1 MPSYFEVS
9 SGSSEAANQALRDIL
24 SQISVS
30 MPVLR
35 EAKKRRRIVLDA
47 AMRHPAALDESDY
60 GSGSVAHGTQNSP
73 LEDADGG
80 NMIDRRTVEFRAF
93 GPEGRGP
100 TPFVDGMAAFI
111 EPLIRL
117 HYPNVEIDCSGKRAI
132 KVMFHEV
139 VEVEDGV
146 KIDPYVDLMIGLT
159 REEGGIW
166 IPNKELETW
175 DVGDPK
181 WHTWRM
187 TQADEKPLRVHR
199 AQVLRLAKRA
209 VKEDN
214 KTPGRRQVM
223 CSWNLS
229 ALAIESITEVH
240 DLGDSLAFFFRY
252 ASDSIARSLTADPSK
267 HITEPLKLPEGVTQ
281 AEASARLWEMHE
293 IVAEANRQ
301 LSENRS
307 RRELA
312 RLFGTDMAAILEKDR
327 RELSSG
333 LSASNGLAV
342 AAALGASTAPKPVL
356 SHGS

>member
-1 MPSYFEVS
+1 MAQNFEVS
-9 SGSSEAANQALRDIL
+9 SGSSDAANQALRDIL
-24 SQISVS
+24 DQISVS
-30 MPVLR
+30 MPVLE
-35 EAKKRRRIVLDA
+35 EAKKRRRVVLNA
-47 AMRHPAALDESDY
+47 AMEHPAALDRSAY

-93 GPEGRGP
+93 GPEGQGP
-100 TPFVDGMAAFI
+100 TPFVDGMAEFI
-111 EPLIRL
+111 EPLIRR
-117 HYPNVEIDCSGKRAI
+117 HYPNVELDCSGKRAI

-146 KIDPYVDLMIGLT
+146 SIDPYVDLMIGLT

-166 IPNKELETW
+166 IPNKKLETW

-187 TQADEKPLRVHR
+187 TRADEKPLRVHR
-199 AQVLRLAKRA
+199 AQILRLAKRA

-214 KTPGRRQVM
+214 NVPGRRQVM

-229 ALAIESITEVH
+229 ALAIESITEVRE
-240 DLGDSLAFFFRY
+240 LGESLAFFFGY

-267 HITEPLKLPEGVTQ
+267 HITEPLKLPEEVTQ
-281 AEASARLWEMHE
+281 EEAAARLWEMHE
-293 IVAEANRQ
+293 IMTDTNRQ
-301 LSENRS
+301 FSENS
-307 RRELA
+307 ARRELA
-312 RLFGTDMAAILEKDR
+312 RLFGTDMEAILEKDR

-333 LSASNGLAV
+333 LRASDGLAV
-342 AAALGASTAPKPVL
+342 AAALGVTTAPKPVL